1 MKNKKW
7 ILPVILAL
15 ILTSVVFVWSLFYNW
30 GIPYFTAH
38 FTFGGMVLP
47 FIVFFLF
54 ASLVF
59 RLLISAVQTVR
70 AERKRIKEMTPEERE
85 TAQQS
90 LLAAQEERQQQ
101 KAKQADERMADIQA
115 KIRANNVPVRH
126 VDNVPKC
133 SRCGSTSI
141 TANQKGFG
149 IGKAVVGAAIAG
161 PLGLVAGNAGA
172 KKVRVTCLNCGHQWV
187 AGKS

>member
-1 MKNKKW
+1 MKKW
-7 ILPVILAL
+7 ILPSILSL
-15 ILTSVVFVWSLFYNW
+15 LLTGAVFVWSLFYNW
-30 GIPYFTAH
+30 GIPYFTKH

-54 ASLVF
+54 ASLAVRF
-59 RLLISAVQTVR
+59 IISIVQTVI

-85 TAQQS
+85 AEHQRF
-90 LLAAQEERQQQ
+90 LATQEEKRQQ
-101 KAKQADERMADIQA
+101 KARQADERMAEIQT
-115 KIRANNVPVRH
+115 KIRENNVPIKH

-149 IGKAVVGAAIAG
+149 IGKAVVGAAVAG
-161 PLGLVAGNAGA
+161 PLGLVAGNVGA
-172 KKVRVTCLNCGHQWV
+172 KKVRVTCLNCGHQWQ
-187 AGKS
+187 AGKA